1 MRSGLF
7 FSEILTASLKDK
19 GKSILNP
26 FGFGGLLGILAFV
39 ILSNSALAV
48 RSSVSAAINFALA
61 PASEDSDCAKSV
73 RVISPFEL

>member
-39 ILSNSALAV
+39 ISFSNSALAV

-61 PASEDSDCAKSV
+61 PASEDLTV
-73 RVISPFEL
+73 LNL